1 MDFSKFFEQ
10 YEALVKQVESVFD
23 TVQQQHSEC
32 VRCKPGCADCCHAV
46 FDLTLIEALYI
57 KFHFERR
64 FEGEMREPIIER
76 ANKADRTLVRL
87 KRQAY
92 KEHQEGKSEAEILK
106 EMAAQRIACPLL
118 DREDRCLMYDVRP
131 LTCRLYGIPTQ
142 IGEEAHSCRL
152 SAFEPGRA
160 YPTVK
165 MEGVH
170 RKLYSIS
177 LALAAEIRSQYPQL
191 AEILVPLS
199 MALLTDYTE
208 EYLGVKTGDAKAAET
223 RG

>member
-92 KEHQEGKSEAEILK
+92 KEHQEGKSEAEFLK
-106 EMAAQRIACPLL
+106 RW
-118 DREDRCLMYDVRP
+118 
-131 LTCRLYGIPTQ
+131 
-142 IGEEAHSCRL
+142 
-152 SAFEPGRA
+152 
-160 YPTVK
+160 
-165 MEGVH
+165 
-170 RKLYSIS
+170 
-177 LALAAEIRSQYPQL
+177 
-191 AEILVPLS
+191 PLS
-199 MALLTDYTE
+199 GLPVPFLI
-208 EYLGVKTGDAKAAET
+208 GKIAA
-223 RG
+223 